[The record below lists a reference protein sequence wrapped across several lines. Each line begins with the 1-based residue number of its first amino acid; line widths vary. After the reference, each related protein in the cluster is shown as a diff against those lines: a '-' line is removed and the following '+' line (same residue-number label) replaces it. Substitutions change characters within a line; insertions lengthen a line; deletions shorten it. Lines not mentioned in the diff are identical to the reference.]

1 VDISNTLGI
10 IKSVSKANKVYPVFI
25 FNEKNFGGRAEIFK
39 SQIEFYS
46 CMIKNMSENKKSLN
60 FFFSHFADK

>member
-1 VDISNTLGI
+1 M
-10 IKSVSKANKVYPVFI
+10 
-25 FNEKNFGGRAEIFK
+25 NFGGRAEIFK